1 MPAMRMIS
9 PSCANRVPFVCGTVM
24 AAVLALLLCVPML
37 AQEAVRTAVA
47 APRPLIRQIV
57 D

>member
-1 MPAMRMIS
+1 MRMIS